1 MKKLYLM
8 AIFAISL
15 LSCTANTEDGSQPT
29 SPGTPANPNT
39 PSSPSSPDNGSH
51 GESPYSSLIS
61 KTTAYPSSYAEEASH
76 QGRIE
81 RIDYDTRDYA
91 EGTNRARTNTA
102 YVYLPYGY
110 DENTTQRYNVIYLV
124 HGHYGTASTTFEAE
138 GGLQRKVLDHM
149 IENGDVAPTIVVSPS
164 YNYGQPTSNYVDADP
179 YCRALPHELV
189 NDLIPLV
196 ETRYR
201 TYLTSPDLE
210 GIIASRDHRAIGG
223 FSMGGVTTW
232 YALAETFSAFR
243 YYLPISGDC
252 WSLGSF
258 AGMNRPTDTANYLA
272 DIIRQ
277 SPFANDFYIWAASG
291 TSDSAYSETLLQ
303 VRGMAQ
309 LTDVFGL
316 DHMTFHEKD
325 GARHEFLPTPEYV
338 YNALPFFFPPQS
350 TTDITNITESRKSRH
365 TVSYN
370 IEGKPSNGKGIV
382 IENGRKY
389 IKK

>member
-1 MKKLYLM
+1 ML
-8 AIFAISL
+8 AVSF
-15 LSCTANTEDGSQPT
+15 LSCTASDKDSSLPT
-29 SPGTPANPNT
+29 LPDT
-39 PSSPSSPDNGSH
+39 PSTSAPSNGNA
-51 GESPYSSLIS
+51 PYSTLVC
-61 KTTAYPSSYAEEASH
+61 KTTAYPSSYEEEASLR
-76 QGRIE
+76 GRVE

-91 EGTNRARTNTA
+91 EGTNRVRTNTA

-110 DENTTQRYNVIYLV
+110 DDNAEQRYNVVYLV

-149 IENGDVAPTIVVSPS
+149 MENGDVAPTIVVSPS

-201 TYLTSPDLE
+201 TYLASPDEE
-210 GIIASRDHRAIGG
+210 GVVASRDHRAIGG

-232 YALAETFSAFR
+232 YALAETFSAFK

-258 AGMNRPTDTANYLA
+258 AGMNRPADTANYLA
-272 DIIRQ
+272 GIIRQ
-277 SPFANDFYIWAASG
+277 SPFADDFYIWAASG
-291 TSDSAYSETLLQ
+291 TSDSAYSEILLQ

-316 DHMTFHEKD
+316 DHMTFHEKN
-325 GARHEFLPTPEYV
+325 GARHEFRPTPEYV

-350 TTDITNITESRKSRH
+350 ATGIANIAEQNKTAH
-365 TVSYN
+365 TPTYN
-370 IEGKPSNGKGIV
+370 IAGMPSDGKGII

-389 IKK
+389 IGLQSY